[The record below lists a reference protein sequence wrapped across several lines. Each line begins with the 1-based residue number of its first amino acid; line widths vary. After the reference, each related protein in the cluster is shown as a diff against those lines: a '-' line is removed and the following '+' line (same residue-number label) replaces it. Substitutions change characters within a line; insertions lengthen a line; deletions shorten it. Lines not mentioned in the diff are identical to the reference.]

1 MSKYPVIVFEGIEAS
16 GKSTSLKKIIKYLKT
31 NKIKYVSFRE
41 PGGTNLSEKLRSLML
56 NKKSALSNKTD
67 LFLLMASRSENV
79 DKILKKN
86 YKKKVILIDR
96 FIDSTLAYQVYGK
109 KVSLRFINNIHKQIL
124 GKIKPDIT
132 FVLKVKKNSFLK
144 RLRKR
149 KTRNRYDNFPVKF
162 YIKAQNAFIKLSRNK
177 KDHIVLDSSEN
188 TTLLQKKIFKIIK
201 NKIGT
206 KRWTKIYIILII
218 IY

>member
-67 LFLLMASRSENV
+67 LFLLMASRSENI
-79 DKILKKN
+79 DKILKEN

-96 FIDSTLAYQVYGK
+96 FIDSTLAYQHYGMK
-109 KVSLRFINNIHKQIL
+109 LDKDLILKMNNFLLGNLRPNF
-124 GKIKPDIT
+124 T
-132 FVLKVKKNSFLK
+132 FLSIVNKKNMLK
-144 RLRKR
+144 RLKLRKN
-149 KTRNRYDNFPVKF
+149 KNKYDKFDYNFYNKVQKGF
-162 YIKAQNAFIKLSRNK
+162 LKIANK
-177 KDHIVLDSSEN
+177 KKSKYLILDTN
-188 TTLLQKKIFKIIK
+188 KDNLKIIENK
-201 NKIGT
+201 LINKIE
-206 KRWTKIYIILII
+206 RILK
-218 IY
+218 